1 MDKKT
6 EICEYL
12 KQYHVGRERAI
23 YSRELQRLFSV
34 DGRSLRRKINR
45 LRQAGIPICSGE
57 TGYYYAE
64 NEQELNDTII
74 RLNELET
81 KIGKAKTG
89 LTRSARPNEQTV
101 VLEITIRVKED

>member
-12 KQYHVGRERAI
+12 KKNHVGRESAI
-23 YSRELQRLFSV
+23 YSRELQRLFSI

-57 TGYYYAE
+57 TGYYYAA
-64 NEQELNDTII
+64 NEQELGDTIF

-89 LTRSARPNEQTV
+89 LSRSIHTGEQTV
-101 VLEITIRVKED
+101 ALGITIRVKED